1 MKETPAALIGRWNR
15 ENIAANLDAIFSHFC
30 LFFTK
35 SFESTAVGAG
45 GASCPVGAT
54 RRWSSL
60 VSALQLHLLS
70 RAECR
75 ASSGPATCLSADSN
89 VKRYSCNAMCSMSS
103 EQSVLHWGDVFSC
116 DIFALITSVLAS
128 AGWLD
133 SLAHCCVGGPR

>member
-1 MKETPAALIGRWNR
+1 MPRGCHTQLELTGFCPAATP
-15 ENIAANLDAIFSHFC
+15 S
-30 LFFTK
+30 
-35 SFESTAVGAG
+35 V
-45 GASCPVGAT
+45 
-54 RRWSSL
+54 
-60 VSALQLHLLS
+60 

-103 EQSVLHWGDVFSC
+103 EQSVLHWGDVFLC